1 MTSKTRIFERG
12 YSECKPFVR
21 VRIAIIN
28 PRTGKVV
35 NFEERCWV
43 DTGFDGGIHV
53 PNFRR
58 SEAMTVG
65 IDPKLM
71 TLTLAGGVRV
81 PGYACLAFLQ
91 QIEKYEIPSPG
102 IETELIIQGTQD
114 YGLVGLEI
122 LKNWIAQFDGPKE
135 TLSFYR

>member
-1 MTSKTRIFERG
+1 MTRRNPILERG
-12 YSECKPFVR
+12 YSEHKPFVR
-21 VRIAIIN
+21 LRIAIIN
-28 PRTGKVV
+28 LRTGETI

-58 SEAMTVG
+58 SEVMMVG
-65 IDPKLM
+65 IDPRLT

-81 PGYACLAFLQ
+81 PGYACLAFIRE
-91 QIEKYEIPSPG
+91 IEDYEIPAPG

-114 YGLVGLEI
+114 YGLIGLEV
-122 LKNWIAQFDGPKE
+122 LKNWIAKFDGPRE
-135 TLSFYR
+135 TLSFYM